1 MATKPQVPPAEQKLI
16 PQHKR
21 AAMGLPV
28 NKPLPSKSPKTPA

>member
-1 MATKPQVPPAEQKLI
+1 MAIKPQVPQSEQKYI

-21 AAMGLPV
+21 GAMGLPV

>member
-1 MATKPQVPPAEQKLI
+1 MKAQVPANDQKLI

-28 NKPLPSKSPKTPA
+28 NKPVPTKQPKTPA